1 MKIQHI
7 YPSSVSSQF
16 IVIILFCSTLFTS
29 CTGQTNMKEKT
40 NSPKNTTSSESLTLN
55 KLTAEEAHVILDK
68 GTDRAFTGEYT
79 DKFDEGV
86 YECRQCNAQLYFSN
100 DKFHSNC
107 GWPSFDQEIKGAV
120 TKIKDSDGR
129 RTEIICSN
137 CKGHLGHVFYGEGL
151 TDKDTRHCVNTTS
164 LKFVAKSDL
173 PKTEKAVFAGG
184 CFWGVEYYFQNE
196 TGVIST
202 QVGYTGG
209 HTKNPSY
216 EDVLSHKSGHYE
228 AIEITYDANKTSY
241 ETLAKLFFEI
251 HDPTQANGQGND
263 IGQQYESVVFYTNEE
278 QKRIV
283 TGLIQKL
290 KSKGFNVATKLIP
303 STTFWD
309 AENYHQEYYKKGGG
323 TPYCHKRVKRF

>member
-1 MKIQHI
+1 MKKYKFFNSTFQL
-7 YPSSVSSQF
+7 SGL
-16 IVIILFCSTLFTS
+16 ILMCTLIFTS
-29 CTGQTNMKEKT
+29 CSAQSNGQKKESST
-40 NSPKNTTSSESLTLN
+40 SEEETTTYN

-86 YECRQCNAQLYFSN
+86 YQCRQCNAPLYVSD

-120 TKIKDSDGR
+120 TSVKDADGR
-129 RTEIICSN
+129 RTEITCAN
-137 CKGHLGHVFYGEGL
+137 CKGHLGHVFYGEGF
-151 TDKDTRHCVNTTS
+151 TEKDTRHCVNTTS
-164 LKFVAKSDL
+164 LIFVPKKAKGT
-173 PKTEKAVFAGG
+173 KETAIFAGG

-196 TGVIST
+196 PGVLST

-209 HTKNPSY
+209 HTKNPTY
-216 EDVLSHKSGHYE
+216 QDVLSHKSGHYE
-228 AIEITYDANKTSY
+228 AIEITYDASKTSY

-263 IGQQYESVVFYTNEE
+263 IGQQYESVVFYNNDE
-278 QKRIV
+278 QKNIANR
-283 TGLIQKL
+283 LIQQL
-290 KSKGFNVATKLIP
+290 KKKGFKVATKLIP
-303 STTFWD
+303 ATTFWS
-309 AENYHQEYYKKGGG
+309 AEQYHQAYYEKGGG